1 MNRNTI
7 ILIASFAV
15 LIPLQIFVFQNF
27 VFFNLGFCFIYLLF
41 LLSLP
46 LETSIIAGM
55 CIALVTGLLIDIFY
69 QTLGIHA
76 AAGVF
81 MMFLKP
87 YWLKLNVP
95 RSGYEAGRLP
105 LIREYGLGWFIF
117 YALPLILVYTLAVLF
132 IEAGNSALFWLILS
146 KALVTTLVTLL
157 FIIVSQYIFYPKSK
171 Y

>member
-7 ILIASFAV
+7 ILITSFIV
-15 LIPLQIFVFQNF
+15 LIPLQILVFQNF

-46 LETSIIAGM
+46 LEVSIITGM
-55 CIALVTGLLIDIFY
+55 LLALVTGLTVDIFY

-76 AAGVF
+76 AAGVL

-95 RSGYEAGRLP
+95 RSGYEASRLP
-105 LIREYGLGWFIF
+105 LIREYGLSWFIV
-117 YALPLILVYTLAVLF
+117 YTLPLIFIYTLSVLF
-132 IEAGNSALFWLILS
+132 IEASNSSLFWLILS

-157 FIIVSQYIFYPKSK
+157 FVIVTQYIFYPKSK
-171 Y
+171 